1 MVLQSCVTMAAR
13 PSQANLKSA
22 DISCGHALARIGSH
36 TAARDG
42 DASVSAWGGWRGLAQ
57 ATGVHVS
64 CSAGFDVLRL
74 HKGAAAVAPGHE
86 WFVHVTAAKGC
97 LIADRTS
104 ERSLTPGYLKA
115 TCTFLPQ
122 TILCI
127 FSLTIHP
134 LIHLSSLGETR
145 PTSITFHP
153 PRP

>member
-1 MVLQSCVTMAAR
+1 MHGEDGEAWRRRQEYTS
-13 PSQANLKSA
+13 P
-22 DISCGHALARIGSH
+22 ALR
-36 TAARDG
+36 
-42 DASVSAWGGWRGLAQ
+42 VSTCFAYIRE
-57 ATGVHVS
+57 
-64 CSAGFDVLRL
+64 
-74 HKGAAAVAPGHE
+74 AAVAPGHE

-145 PTSITFHP
+145 PTSITVHP